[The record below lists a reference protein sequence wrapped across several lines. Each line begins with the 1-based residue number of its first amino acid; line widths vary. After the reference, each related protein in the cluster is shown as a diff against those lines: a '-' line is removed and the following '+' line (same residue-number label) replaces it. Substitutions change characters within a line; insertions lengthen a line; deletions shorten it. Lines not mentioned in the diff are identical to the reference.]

1 MHPGRGKSPVRRHGG
16 VHSGKS
22 PYARDG
28 SKSDSIGKASFPLTD
43 LRVFLRIYVFS
54 DFFMLFLEE
63 RLNPFA
69 LTNYQKVAMH
79 HTYWFSNVSI
89 SDVVWIPY
97 LRI

>member
-54 DFFMLFLEE
+54 DFFMLFSQRTAKSFCFNKLSES
-63 RLNPFA
+63 RHASHVLV
-69 LTNYQKVAMH
+69 Q
-79 HTYWFSNVSI
+79 
-89 SDVVWIPY
+89 
-97 LRI
+97 